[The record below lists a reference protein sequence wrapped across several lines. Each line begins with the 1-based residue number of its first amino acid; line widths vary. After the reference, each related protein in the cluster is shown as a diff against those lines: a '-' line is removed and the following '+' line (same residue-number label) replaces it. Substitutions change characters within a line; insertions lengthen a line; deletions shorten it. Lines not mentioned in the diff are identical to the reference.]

1 MKIPIFQLKMFL
13 LSTVFLCALSNVIFA
28 QPPEEILLTK
38 ITYQKFQ
45 PKNCKFRTLRTRLR
59 VIKSNDEMGELLAEA
74 ICRKIKT
81 EKVDFDN
88 FTLVGLTFFV
98 PGCETEN
105 AYQTEVWRDEKK
117 KTFKIKIITQRK
129 NQCRGM
135 DLREIW
141 LLIPKLPADFTTEF
155 EREEL
160 PAESNIS
167 DKSIANI
174 GNSD

>member
-1 MKIPIFQLKMFL
+1 MKIPIFQLKFFL
-13 LSTVFLCALSNVIFA
+13 SVTVFLCALSNVAFA
-28 QPPEEILLTK
+28 QPPEETQLTQ
-38 ITYQKFQ
+38 ISYQKFQ
-45 PKNCKFRTLRTRLR
+45 PKNCKFRALRTRLR
-59 VIKSNDEMGELLAEA
+59 VVQNKDEMGELLAEA

-81 EKVDFDN
+81 EQVDFDK

-105 AYQTEVWRDEKK
+105 MYQTEVWRDEKK
-117 KTFKIKIITQRK
+117 KTFKIKIITRKK

-160 PAESNIS
+160 PVESNMP
-167 DKSIANI
+167 DKSMANL
-174 GNSD
+174 GNTD